1 MSGHFDSGGS
11 GDSGTDAAGG
21 PATDSLA
28 PTVLV
33 VDNYDSF
40 AYNLVQYVGE
50 VVLRLGGTE
59 DDVVVRRNDAID
71 IEDIREM
78 DPDGI
83 VVSPGPGTPEEAG
96 VSMPIFEELEYPTL
110 GVCLGHQALCAANG
124 APVGHAEAVVHGKS
138 SSVTHDGTGVFE
150 DIPDPFDVG
159 RYHSLAVDRE
169 HLPDVL
175 TETAYTVSDG
185 DTAGTA
191 MASDSD
197 DAATA
202 DGTNESQV
210 VMGVRH
216 NDRPHIGVQFHPESI
231 LTDHGKT
238 MIENFCLLCNTT

>member
-1 MSGHFDSGGS
+1 MSGHRGGS
-11 GDSGTDAAGG
+11 DSTA
-21 PATDSLA
+21 DSLA

-50 VVLRLGGTE
+50 VVLRLGGSE
-59 DDVVVRRNDAID
+59 SDVIVRRNDAID
-71 IEDIREM
+71 VEDIREM

-138 SSVTHDGTGVFE
+138 SSVTHDSTGVFE

-169 HLPDVL
+169 TLPDAL
-175 TETAYTVSDG
+175 TETAYTVSD
-185 DTAGTA
+185 DAGTTVA
-191 MASDSD
+191 PDSV
-197 DAATA
+197 ATA
-202 DGTNESQV
+202 TVDGTDESQV

-216 NDRPHIGVQFHPESI
+216 SDRPHIGVQFHPESI